1 MGVQGSHRVH
11 PSFGSTSARRSAPDR
26 RILAPLRYNPR
37 VGLTRRD
44 LIARGGVAAGALALG
59 GVVPEAAEA
68 AFDPTDWASVREQ
81 FAVDPARIQLSS
93 FLLAS
98 HPRPVRDAIER
109 HRRGL
114 DADAPGYLGEH
125 EGREEAAARAAAG
138 RFLGLP
144 AGEVALTDSTTMGLG
159 LLYGGLRLRPG
170 DEVLT
175 TAHDFYATHESLRLR
190 GLRTRRV
197 RLYED
202 GAKASAGEIVAR
214 LRRAVGPRTRVV
226 ALTWVHSSTG
236 VKLPVRAI
244 ADALPERV
252 LLCVD
257 GVHGLGAEATR
268 VADLGCDA
276 FASGAHKWLHGPRG
290 TGVLWA
296 NARVRESLRPIV
308 PSFDDGV
315 SLRAWATGTTPA
327 GRPDGARLSPGGFHS
342 FEHRWALT
350 AAFGFH
356 EAIGQPRVAAR
367 IHELAARLKAGLAE
381 LRGVRLRTPRAAS
394 LSAGLVCAEVAG
406 LDASEAVERLARLGI
421 VASVTP
427 YAHRYLRF
435 GPGIVNTPAEV
446 DAAVRAVASLV

>member
-1 MGVQGSHRVH
+1 VE
-11 PSFGSTSARRSAPDR
+11 
-26 RILAPLRYNPR
+26 
-37 VGLTRRD
+37 LTRRD
-44 LIARGGVAAGALALG
+44 LIARGGAAVGALALG
-59 GVVPEAAEA
+59 GVVPETAGA

-81 FAVDPARIQLSS
+81 FALAPDRIQLSS

-114 DADAPGYLGEH
+114 DSDAPSYLAEH

-138 RFLGLP
+138 RFLGVP
-144 AGEVALTDSTTMGLG
+144 AREVALTDSTTMGLG
-159 LLYGGLRLRPG
+159 LLYSGLRLRPG

-190 GLRTRRV
+190 GVRARRV

-202 GAKASAGEIVAR
+202 GAKTSTAELVAR

-257 GVHGLGAEATR
+257 GVHGFGAEATR
-268 VADLGCDA
+268 VAELGCDA

-296 NARVRESLRPIV
+296 NGRVRELLRPVI
-308 PSFDDGV
+308 PSFDDGE

-327 GRPDGARLSPGGFHS
+327 GRADGARLSPGGFHS
-342 FEHRWALT
+342 FEHRWALG

-356 EAIGQPRVAAR
+356 EAIGQQRVAAR
-367 IHELAARLKAGLAE
+367 VHELAARLKAGLAE
-381 LRGVRLRTPRAAS
+381 IRGARLRTPPGAAV
-394 LSAGLVCAEVAG
+394 SAGLVVVELAG
-406 LDASEAVERLARLGI
+406 IDPSEAVDRLARRGI

-427 YAHRYLRF
+427 YARRYLRF
-435 GPGIVNTPAEV
+435 GPGIVNTPAEI
-446 DAAVRAVASLV
+446 DAAVRAVAAL